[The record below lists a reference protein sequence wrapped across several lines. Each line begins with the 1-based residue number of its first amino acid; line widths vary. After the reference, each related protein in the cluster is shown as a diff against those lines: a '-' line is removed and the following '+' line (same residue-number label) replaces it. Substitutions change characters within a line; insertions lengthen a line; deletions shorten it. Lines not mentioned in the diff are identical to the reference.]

1 MRLFSLRRILGLS
14 LVLLA
19 LVPALLVAWL
29 MARASAQAAEALA
42 GNVLTHVAAQ
52 VQTGTEDHL
61 RQAHAVLNGL
71 FPERMS
77 PAHVAQARE
86 WLRNPVQFEP
96 MAFALTRQSAAVPTL
111 YFANL
116 RGEFLGVENTPDGA
130 HVAVRP
136 AGGAGRSVYQARQPG
151 DRSRLLRSDKANF
164 EPRLSH
170 WYSSAMT
177 AKDRVFSPVQ
187 VSVERKQLMVSLSQP
202 VYDPDG
208 GAGRRVFGTDLYLQ
222 PLADVLRTQRI
233 SSRGAAF
240 VVDEKGA
247 LVASSAG
254 DALFEPVDRQVRAP
268 QPARQRQQR
277 HPRRLRRPGG
287 AVGQPQR
294 RHGSQQHGTA
304 ASAL

>member
-1 MRLFSLRRILGLS
+1 VHR
-14 LVLLA
+14 
-19 LVPALLVAWL
+19 PPKT
-29 MARASAQAAEALA
+29 LA

-71 FPERMS
+71 FPERMT

-111 YFANL
+111 YFGTCAANSWAS
-116 RGEFLGVENTPDGA
+116 RTRRTGA

-202 VYDPDG
+202 VYDADG
-208 GAGRRVFGTDLYLQ
+208 GAAGVFGTDLYLK

-254 DALFEPVDRQVRAP
+254 DALFEPVDRQVR
-268 QPARQRQQR
+268 RRS
-277 HPRRLRRPGG
+277 PRDSANPVIR
-287 AVGQPQR
+287 
-294 RHGSQQHGTA
+294 A
-304 ASAL
+304 ASPPWRRCGPAAVPTRWPATRHCSACPMNAARC